1 MLRKIKG
8 MPVSAA
14 VIIMVVCVLVGVALG
29 NANALRAAAK
39 GVADAE
45 TAVRQYSQ
53 ARAIKAGNLLIPAK
67 RLIADD
73 PATAALSRA
82 IDAQKLAK
90 SITKLSEANANL
102 TDAVRAMWDVLNPI
116 AVEPDR
122 GPVVGELDV
131 FESETILLKRKVNEY
146 NESVQKVRQTLAA
159 LPFKFLLQGAVPEV
173 YP

>member
-8 MPVSAA
+8 LPVPVA
-14 VIIMVVCVLVGVALG
+14 VIIMVVCVLAGVALG

-39 GVADAE
+39 GVAGIE
-45 TAVRQYSQ
+45 TAVRQHSQ
-53 ARAIKAGNLLIPAK
+53 TRAVKAGNLLIPAK

-90 SITKLSEANANL
+90 SVGKLSAANADL
-102 TDAVRAMWDVLNPI
+102 TAAVWAMWDVLEPI

-122 GPVVGELDV
+122 GPAVGELKV

-146 NESVQKVRQTLAA
+146 NEGVQKVRQTLAA
-159 LPFKFLLQGAVPEV
+159 LPFQFLLGGAVPEV